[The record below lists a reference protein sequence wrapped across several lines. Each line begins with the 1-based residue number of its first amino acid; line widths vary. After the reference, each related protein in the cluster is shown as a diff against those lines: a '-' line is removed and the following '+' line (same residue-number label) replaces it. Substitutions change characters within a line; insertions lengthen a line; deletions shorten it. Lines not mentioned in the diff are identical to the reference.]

1 MLLYSFSFLV
11 FFTIVFVLHWKIPS
25 KYQWVLLLAASY
37 YFYASWKPAFLG
49 LIILTTVVSYFCGLE
64 IYRRQDK
71 RKFFL
76 ILALVLN
83 LGILIIFKYFD
94 FFSVTL
100 HQLTGLDLPQFKLLL
115 PIGISFYTLQVIGY
129 LIDVY
134 RRKSEPET
142 HIGVFAVFVCF
153 FPQLL
158 AGPIERSTTLITQL
172 KTLRTFDYF
181 EASSGL
187 KLFVFGLFKKMVIAD
202 NIAVVVDRV
211 YGALPEYKGLSLLLV
226 VFLYSIQIYM
236 DFSGYTDMARGVARM
251 LGIKLLENFDFPYVS
266 TSLQDF
272 WRRWHISLSS
282 WFRDYL
288 YIPMGGSRHGLMRL
302 VLVTL
307 VVFVVSGL
315 WHGAAMTFVVW
326 GLLHGFGIS
335 IERIVKKLFD
345 GKIHLPQTV
354 QMLYTFILVSFFW
367 IFFRAAN
374 LNDAMYV
381 IRNVLV
387 GARSFLSADYIIASV
402 NQIFAFNTV
411 EIILTGC
418 IVVLA
423 IVLEFIQKKFTI
435 FTLIDRQPRLIRYAV
450 YAIFVFMIFQLRN
463 AHIKEFIY
471 VTF

>member
-1 MLLYSFSFLV
+1 MLLYSFSFLI
-11 FFTIVFVLHWKIPS
+11 FFTVVFVLYWKIPS

-49 LIILTTVVSYFCGLE
+49 LVILTTVVSYLCGIE
-64 IYRRQDK
+64 IHRNQNK
-71 RKFFL
+71 KKFYL
-76 ILALVLN
+76 VLALAVN
-83 LGILIIFKYFD
+83 LGILVIFKYFN

-100 HQLTGLDLPQFKLLL
+100 QQLTGLDLPQFKLLL

-134 RRKSEPET
+134 RGKSEPET
-142 HIGVFAVFVCF
+142 HIGIFALFVCF
-153 FPQLL
+153 FPQLS
-158 AGPIERSTTLITQL
+158 AGPIERSATLLPQL
-172 KTLRTFDYF
+172 KTVRTFDYL
-181 EASSGL
+181 EISGGL

-211 YGALPEYKGLSLLLV
+211 YGALPEFKGLSLLLV
-226 VFLYSIQIYM
+226 IFLYSIQIYM

-251 LGIKLLENFDFPYVS
+251 LGIKLLENFNFPYFS
-266 TSLQDF
+266 TSLQNF

-288 YIPMGGSRHGLMRL
+288 YIPLGGNRNGMVRL
-302 VLVTL
+302 ILITL

-315 WHGAAMTFVVW
+315 WHGAGITFMIW
-326 GLLHGFGIS
+326 GLLHGMGIS
-335 IERIVKKLFD
+335 IERIAKKLFA
-345 GKIHLPQTV
+345 GKVELPQIV
-354 QMLYTFILVSFFW
+354 KMLYTFVLVSFFW

-374 LNDAMYV
+374 FQDALYIVQNMF
-381 IRNVLV
+381 V
-387 GARSFLSADYIIASV
+387 GARSFLSVDYAIASV
-402 NQIFAFNTV
+402 NQIFVFNNA
-411 EIILTGC
+411 EIIITGC

-423 IVLEFIQKKFTI
+423 IVLEIIQKRITV
-435 FTLIDRQPRLIRYAV
+435 FTLVDRQPAFIRYVV
-450 YAIFVFMIFQLRN
+450 YSILVFMIFQLRN